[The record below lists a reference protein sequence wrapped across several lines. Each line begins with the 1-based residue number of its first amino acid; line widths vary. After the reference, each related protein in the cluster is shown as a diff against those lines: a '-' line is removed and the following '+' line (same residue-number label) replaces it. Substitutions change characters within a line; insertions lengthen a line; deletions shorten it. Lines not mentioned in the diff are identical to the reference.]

1 YMNIKRE
8 NEIIQRILNGNRE
21 EFSFFVDKYQ
31 GPIYNL
37 VYRLTG
43 SRLDAEDLA
52 QETFIK
58 AYKSLSNF
66 QIKRKFFSW
75 LYTIAINLT
84 RNHLKKKKPLLVENV
99 EDLKP
104 DNRHTDKN
112 NPEINLIKH
121 EQAQALESSIQRLP
135 IALRE
140 AVILRYYFYLPFE
153 EISRILCISLS
164 GAKMRVYRA
173 LEKLENLMKGKAE
186 PRFAKASQG
195 KGQK

>member
-1 YMNIKRE
+1 MNIKRE

-43 SRLDAEDLA
+43 SKQDAEDLA

-58 AYKSLSNF
+58 AYKSLNKF

-84 RNHLKKKKPLLVENV
+84 RNHLKKKKPLIVENV
-99 EDLKP
+99 EELKS
-104 DNRHTDKN
+104 DNRQTDKN

-121 EQAQALESSIQRLP
+121 EQAQALASSIQKLP

-140 AVILRYYFYLPFE
+140 AIILRYYFYLPFE
-153 EISRILCISLS
+153 EIARILCISLS
-164 GAKMRVYRA
+164 GAKMRVYRG
-173 LEKLENLMKGKAE
+173 LEKLEILMKENSK
-186 PRFAKASQG
+186 
-195 KGQK
+195 

>member
-1 YMNIKRE
+1 MNKKQE
-8 NEIIQRILNGNRE
+8 NEIIQSVLNGDRE
-21 EFSFFVDKYQ
+21 KFALFVEKYK
-31 GPIYNL
+31 GPVYNL

-43 SRLDAEDLA
+43 SRHDAEDLA

-58 AYKSLSNF
+58 AYKSLNIF
-66 QIKRKFFSW
+66 KTKKKFFSW

-84 RNHLKKKKPLLVENV
+84 RNHLKKRKPLLVENV
-99 EDLKP
+99 EDIKSN
-104 DNRHTDKN
+104 NRQTD

-121 EQAQALESSIQRLP
+121 EQAQALASIIQKLP

-164 GAKMRVYRA
+164 GAKMRVYRG
-173 LEKLENLMKGKAE
+173 LEKMENLMERKA
-186 PRFAKASQG
+186 
-195 KGQK
+195 

>member
-1 YMNIKRE
+1 MNKQQE
-8 NEIIQRILNGNRE
+8 NETIQSVLNGDRE
-21 EFSFFVDKYQ
+21 KFVLFVDKYK
-31 GPIYNL
+31 GPVYNL

-43 SRLDAEDLA
+43 SRHDAEDLA

-58 AYKSLSNF
+58 AYKSLNSFNT
-66 QIKRKFFSW
+66 KKKFFPW

-104 DNRHTDKN
+104 INWQTDNK

-121 EQAQALESSIQRLP
+121 EQAQALAGSVQKLP

-164 GAKMRVYRA
+164 GAKMRVYRG
-173 LEKLENLMKGKAE
+173 LEKLEILMNKD
-186 PRFAKASQG
+186 AK
-195 KGQK
+195 

>member
-1 YMNIKRE
+1 MNIKSE

-43 SRLDAEDLA
+43 SRHDAEDLA

-58 AYKSLSNF
+58 AYKSLNKF

-75 LYTIAINLT
+75 LYTIALNLT

-104 DNRHTDKN
+104 DNLQSDKN
-112 NPEINLIKH
+112 NSEINIIKH
-121 EQAQALESSIQRLP
+121 EQAQVLASNIHRLP

-173 LEKLENLMKGKAE
+173 LEKLKYLMNKNMK
-186 PRFAKASQG
+186 
-195 KGQK
+195 

>member
-1 YMNIKRE
+1 MNIKRE
-8 NEIIQRILNGNRE
+8 NEIIQRILNGNRQ

-43 SRLDAEDLA
+43 SRHDAEDLA

-58 AYKSLSNF
+58 AYKSLNNF
-66 QIKRKFFSW
+66 QTKKKFFSW
-75 LYTIAINLT
+75 LYTIALNLT

-104 DNRHTDKN
+104 DNRQTDKN

-121 EQAQALESSIQRLP
+121 EQAQALASSIQRLP

-164 GAKMRVYRA
+164 GAKMRVYRG
-173 LEKLENLMKGKAE
+173 LEKLEILMNKN
-186 PRFAKASQG
+186 AK
-195 KGQK
+195 

>member
-1 YMNIKRE
+1 MNIKRE

-43 SRLDAEDLA
+43 SRHDAEDLA

-58 AYKSLSNF
+58 AYKSLNNF
-66 QIKRKFFSW
+66 QIKKKIFSW

-99 EDLKP
+99 EDLKS
-104 DNRHTDKN
+104 DNRQTDKN

-121 EQAQALESSIQRLP
+121 EQAQALARCIQRLP

-153 EISRILCISLS
+153 EIARILCISLS

-173 LEKLENLMKGKAE
+173 LEKLEVLMKRKAE
-186 PRFAKASQG
+186 PRLAKATQG
-195 KGQK
+195 KEQK

>member
-1 YMNIKRE
+1 MNIKHE
-8 NEIIQRILNGNRE
+8 NEIIQRILNGNSE
-21 EFSFFVDKYQ
+21 EFSFLVDKYQ

-43 SRLDAEDLA
+43 SRHDAEDLA

-58 AYKSLSNF
+58 AYKSLNNF
-66 QIKRKFFSW
+66 QTKKKFFSW

-99 EDLKP
+99 EDLKS
-104 DNRHTDKN
+104 DYLESDKN
-112 NPEINLIKH
+112 NPEINVIKH
-121 EQAQALESSIQRLP
+121 EQAQALARSIQKLP

-153 EISRILCISLS
+153 EIARILCISLS
-164 GAKMRVYRA
+164 GAKMRVYRG
-173 LEKLENLMKGKAE
+173 LEKLENLMNKNPK
-186 PRFAKASQG
+186 
-195 KGQK
+195 

>member
-1 YMNIKRE
+1 MNIKHE
-8 NEIIQRILNGNRE
+8 NEIIQRILNGNSE
-21 EFSFFVDKYQ
+21 EFSFLVDKYQ

-43 SRLDAEDLA
+43 NHSDAEDLA

-58 AYKSLSNF
+58 AYKSLNSF
-66 QIKRKFFSW
+66 HIKKKFFSW

-99 EDLKP
+99 EDLKS
-104 DNRHTDKN
+104 DNRQTDKN
-112 NPEINLIKH
+112 NPEINLIKQ
-121 EQAQALESSIQRLP
+121 EQAQALARSIQRLP

-153 EISRILCISLS
+153 EIARILCISLS
-164 GAKMRVYRA
+164 GAKMRVYRG
-173 LEKLENLMKGKAE
+173 LEKLEIIMKREAE
-186 PRFAKASQG
+186 PRFADVMQG
-195 KGQK
+195 KGRK

>member
-1 YMNIKRE
+1 MNIKDE

-43 SRLDAEDLA
+43 SRYDAEDLA

-58 AYKSLSNF
+58 AYKSLNTF
-66 QIKRKFFSW
+66 QIKKKFFSW

-99 EDLKP
+99 EDLKSG
-104 DNRHTDKN
+104 NRQTDKN
-112 NPEINLIKH
+112 NPEIDVIKH
-121 EQAQALESSIQRLP
+121 EQAQALARSIQKLP

-153 EISRILCISLS
+153 EIARILCISLS

-173 LEKLENLMKGKAE
+173 LEKLEILMKRKSE
-186 PRFAKASQG
+186 PRFAKATQG
-195 KGQK
+195 KEQK

>member
-1 YMNIKRE
+1 MNIKHE
-8 NEIIQRILNGNRE
+8 NEIIQNVLDGDQE
-21 EFSFFVDKYQ
+21 KFAVLVDKYQ

-43 SRLDAEDLA
+43 SRHDAEDLA
-52 QETFIK
+52 QETFLK
-58 AYKSLSNF
+58 AYKSLNNF
-66 QIKRKFFSW
+66 QLKKKFFSW
-75 LYTIAINLT
+75 LYAIAINLT

-104 DNRHTDKN
+104 DNRASDKN

-121 EQAQALESSIQRLP
+121 EQAQALAKSIQKLP
-135 IALRE
+135 IAFRE

-153 EISRILCISLS
+153 EIARILCISLS

-173 LEKLENLMKGKAE
+173 LEKLETLMSKNVK
-186 PRFAKASQG
+186 
-195 KGQK
+195 